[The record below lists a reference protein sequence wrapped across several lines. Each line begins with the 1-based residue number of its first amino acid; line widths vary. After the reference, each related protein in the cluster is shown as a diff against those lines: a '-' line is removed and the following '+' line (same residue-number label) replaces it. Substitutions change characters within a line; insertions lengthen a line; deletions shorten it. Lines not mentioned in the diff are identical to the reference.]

1 MSGESKKFNRMKV
14 KLFLV
19 TLVGVAATSLAV
31 YAQTNTAAGTD
42 VATTASDST
51 NTVATAAAPAA
62 TNDVAQAAPATPEL
76 AQTATATNAPAADAT
91 AAPAPATNA
100 PATDT
105 TAAAAPATNA
115 PAADTTAAAATA
127 TPPTATGDTN
137 AAAPGALIP
146 LIVMDDVP
154 LTDAIKNLAR
164 QAGLNYMLDPKVSFG
179 QVGPD
184 GRPAPQP
191 NVSIRWENVTAQQ
204 ALSALLNNYSLQL
217 VEDPKSKIARIMVR
231 DPAAPD
237 PLVTK
242 VIQLKFSSP
251 SNIVTA
257 LNNVL
262 TDKRSKVVP
271 DVRTSQLVVLATEKD
286 MVEVDSLVEKLDKQ
300 TRQVLIEA
308 RLLETQFNPATQKG
322 VDWTGTLASQNVSF
336 GNGVTTG
343 TTTTTRPGDSG
354 GATTLPSGRT
364 VPASA
369 PFQSVST
376 ILNSVIG
383 AGGLTADTARGFNPE
398 TFFLNADGVHAVLSF
413 LNTYTETKV
422 ISTPRTVTLDNEMA
436 VIEVGTMYPIVNVT
450 AGTVQVSGGSQITY
464 SNLTVKLE
472 VTPRIS
478 ANDYVNLKVHPSVLR
493 LGPQVKTTVAG
504 VVNSVNEFLTR
515 NATTSVMVPSGNT
528 LVMGGLISDE
538 IDIENVKVPVLGD
551 IPGLGYLFRWDSK
564 NRNKQNLLVFL
575 TPTIV
580 ADEDFQPTPSTFL
593 KTPVPATDSLEGDWS
608 SWDSGK
614 PKDWSNKGTKGS
626 YDESVKPTSSANT
639 SATSDSVSANQ

>member
-1 MSGESKKFNRMKV
+1 MKV

-51 NTVATAAAPAA
+51 TTVAAAAAPAA

-76 AQTATATNAPAADAT
+76 AQAATATNAPAADAAAAT
-91 AAPAPATNA
+91 APTTNA

-115 PAADTTAAAATA
+115 PTADATTAAAPATSA
-127 TPPTATGDTN
+127 APTPTGADTN

-217 VEDPKSKIARIMVR
+217 VEDPKSKIARIMVK

-286 MVEVDSLVEKLDKQ
+286 MVEVDNLVEKLDTQ

-308 RLLETQFNPATQKG
+308 RLMETQFNPATTKG
-322 VDWTGTLASQNVSF
+322 VDWTGTLAAQNVTF
-336 GNGVTTG
+336 GNGATTG
-343 TTTTTRPGDSG
+343 TATTTRPGDA
-354 GATTLPSGRT
+354 GADTTLPSGRT
-364 VPASA
+364 VPAAA

-478 ANDYVNLKVHPSVLR
+478 ANNYVNLKVHPSVLR

-538 IDIENVKVPVLGD
+538 IDTANVKVPVLGD
-551 IPGLGYLFRWDSK
+551 IPGLGLLFRWDSK

-580 ADEDFQPTPSTFL
+580 ADEDFQPTPSSFL
-593 KTPVPATDSLEGDWS
+593 KTPVPATDSLERDWS

-614 PKDWSNKGTKGS
+614 PKDWSDKGVKGS
-626 YDESVKPTSSANT
+626 YDESVKPTSSANSST
-639 SATSDSVSANQ
+639 TSDSVSANP